1 MKIAMIS
8 FTGNG
13 RRLER
18 SLAHELEKEGHQVL
32 QAVKCKE
39 LESDK
44 DAVKCSAREW
54 TGEQFRTRDVLIFIG
69 AVQIAVRLIASFI
82 GSKTT
87 DPAVLVLDEKGQYCI
102 PILSGH
108 IGGANEMA
116 ERIAEMAGALPVIT
130 TATDIRGKWAI
141 DVFARKNHLYIEDM
155 QKAKQ
160 ISAKILEGKTVVAA
174 IESGRD
180 SIEGTVPEEVKI
192 VPETYENPD
201 IYIGIYERKL
211 SSHVLRLIPQWI
223 TVGIGCRRG
232 TSAEQIEQLVD
243 KILKESHINKK
254 SIGRIASIDLKKDE
268 EGLLTFCNKYSIE
281 PEFYPA
287 EELKKVEGEF
297 SVSTFVKKVTG
308 VDNVCERSA
317 VYTGGTL
324 RIRKQAE
331 NGVTAAFAWDN
342 WRVKFE

>member
-192 VPETYENPD
+192 VQETYENPD

-211 SSHVLRLIPQWI
+211 SSHVLRMIPQRI

-243 KILKESHINKK
+243 KILKESHIN
-254 SIGRIASIDLKKDE
+254 
-268 EGLLTFCNKYSIE
+268 IE

>member
-69 AVQIAVRLIASFI
+69 AVQIAVRLIAPFI

-108 IGGANEMA
+108 IGGANELA

-141 DVFARKNHLYIEDM
+141 DVFARKNHLYNRLLSTGLPAFPEVLYLR
-155 QKAKQ
+155 K
-160 ISAKILEGKTVVAA
+160 
-174 IESGRD
+174 
-180 SIEGTVPEEVKI
+180 VP
-192 VPETYENPD
+192 
-201 IYIGIYERKL
+201 
-211 SSHVLRLIPQWI
+211 SSHY
-223 TVGIGCRRG
+223 
-232 TSAEQIEQLVD
+232 
-243 KILKESHINKK
+243 
-254 SIGRIASIDLKKDE
+254 DLQT
-268 EGLLTFCNKYSIE
+268 LQPFPSPE
-281 PEFYPA
+281 PVFFLPY
-287 EELKKVEGEF
+287 V
-297 SVSTFVKKVTG
+297 
-308 VDNVCERSA
+308 
-317 VYTGGTL
+317 
-324 RIRKQAE
+324 
-331 NGVTAAFAWDN
+331 
-342 WRVKFE
+342 

>member
-130 TATDIRGKWAI
+130 TATDIRGNRCSCQKESS
-141 DVFARKNHLYIEDM
+141 LYRRY
-155 QKAKQ
+155 A
-160 ISAKILEGKTVVAA
+160 EGKANFGKD
-174 IESGRD
+174 SGRKD
-180 SIEGTVPEEVKI
+180 S
-192 VPETYENPD
+192 
-201 IYIGIYERKL
+201 
-211 SSHVLRLIPQWI
+211 
-223 TVGIGCRRG
+223 RG
-232 TSAEQIEQLVD
+232 RD
-243 KILKESHINKK
+243 
-254 SIGRIASIDLKKDE
+254 
-268 EGLLTFCNKYSIE
+268 
-281 PEFYPA
+281 
-287 EELKKVEGEF
+287 
-297 SVSTFVKKVTG
+297 
-308 VDNVCERSA
+308 
-317 VYTGGTL
+317 
-324 RIRKQAE
+324 
-331 NGVTAAFAWDN
+331 
-342 WRVKFE
+342 

>member
-1 MKIAMIS
+1 MIS

-160 ISAKILEGKTVVAA
+160 ISAKILEGKHIPKYARLVVVPASAEVMQSCMEKGYIQSLMAAGATITTPGCGACLGAHEGILAPGETCITTTNRNFPGRMGSTEADIYLASPATVAA
-174 IESGRD
+174 
-180 SIEGTVPEEVKI
+180 SILNGC
-192 VPETYENPD
+192 
-201 IYIGIYERKL
+201 
-211 SSHVLRLIPQWI
+211 I
-223 TVGIGCRRG
+223 TDPRNY
-232 TSAEQIEQLVD
+232 L
-243 KILKESHINKK
+243 
-254 SIGRIASIDLKKDE
+254 
-268 EGLLTFCNKYSIE
+268 
-281 PEFYPA
+281 
-287 EELKKVEGEF
+287 
-297 SVSTFVKKVTG
+297 
-308 VDNVCERSA
+308 
-317 VYTGGTL
+317 
-324 RIRKQAE
+324 
-331 NGVTAAFAWDN
+331 
-342 WRVKFE
+342 

>member
-155 QKAKQ
+155 QK
-160 ISAKILEGKTVVAA
+160 IP
-174 IESGRD
+174 D
-180 SIEGTVPEEVKI
+180 SVK
-192 VPETYENPD
+192 EAM
-201 IYIGIYERKL
+201 G
-211 SSHVLRLIPQWI
+211 
-223 TVGIGCRRG
+223 
-232 TSAEQIEQLVD
+232 EQIPLKRFGRTEDVADMAAYLASDKAGYITGQVICVD
-243 KILKESHINKK
+243 
-254 SIGRIASIDLKKDE
+254 
-268 EGLLTFCNKYSIE
+268 
-281 PEFYPA
+281 
-287 EELKKVEGEF
+287 
-297 SVSTFVKKVTG
+297 
-308 VDNVCERSA
+308 
-317 VYTGGTL
+317 GGM
-324 RIRKQAE
+324 AM
-331 NGVTAAFAWDN
+331 
-342 WRVKFE
+342 

>member
-1 MKIAMIS
+1 MIS

-44 DAVKCSAREW
+44 DEVKCSAREW

-160 ISAKILEGKTVVAA
+160 ISAKILEEWENKELPARIHLFQGLPKGDKMELIIQKAVELGAYRVVPVSMKRSVVKLDAKKADAKRKRWNAVSESAAKQSKRSLIPEVAPLMTYKEAVKEAAGYDMVFLPYESADGIRKTRELLASVKPGTDIAVF
-174 IESGRD
+174 IGP
-180 SIEGTVPEEVKI
+180 EGGFEDEEV
-192 VPETYENPD
+192 
-201 IYIGIYERKL
+201 
-211 SSHVLRLIPQWI
+211 
-223 TVGIGCRRG
+223 
-232 TSAEQIEQLVD
+232 
-243 KILKESHINKK
+243 
-254 SIGRIASIDLKKDE
+254 
-268 EGLLTFCNKYSIE
+268 
-281 PEFYPA
+281 
-287 EELKKVEGEF
+287 ELA
-297 SVSTFVKKVTG
+297 
-308 VDNVCERSA
+308 R
-317 VYTGGTL
+317 
-324 RIRKQAE
+324 E
-331 NGVTAAFAWDN
+331 NGAEIVTLGKRILRTETAGLCMLSALMLQLE
-342 WRVKFE
+342 V

>member
-13 RRLER
+13 RRLEK

-116 ERIAEMAGALPVIT
+116 ERYP
-130 TATDIRGKWAI
+130 GKMGNRCI
-141 DVFARKNHLYIEDM
+141 CQKESSLYRRY
-155 QKAKQ
+155 A
-160 ISAKILEGKTVVAA
+160 EGKANFGKD
-174 IESGRD
+174 SGRKD
-180 SIEGTVPEEVKI
+180 S
-192 VPETYENPD
+192 
-201 IYIGIYERKL
+201 
-211 SSHVLRLIPQWI
+211 
-223 TVGIGCRRG
+223 RG
-232 TSAEQIEQLVD
+232 RD
-243 KILKESHINKK
+243 
-254 SIGRIASIDLKKDE
+254 
-268 EGLLTFCNKYSIE
+268 
-281 PEFYPA
+281 
-287 EELKKVEGEF
+287 
-297 SVSTFVKKVTG
+297 
-308 VDNVCERSA
+308 
-317 VYTGGTL
+317 
-324 RIRKQAE
+324 
-331 NGVTAAFAWDN
+331 
-342 WRVKFE
+342 

>member
-160 ISAKILEGKTVVAA
+160 ISAKILEEWENNRESFKECGMSKSAYEAWKDKTLAYYASQGVEMSEFEDLDEDERIKRRAA
-174 IESGRD
+174 LLSG
-180 SIEGTVPEEVKI
+180 E
-192 VPETYENPD
+192 
-201 IYIGIYERKL
+201 
-211 SSHVLRLIPQWI
+211 
-223 TVGIGCRRG
+223 
-232 TSAEQIEQLVD
+232 
-243 KILKESHINKK
+243 
-254 SIGRIASIDLKKDE
+254 
-268 EGLLTFCNKYSIE
+268 
-281 PEFYPA
+281 
-287 EELKKVEGEF
+287 
-297 SVSTFVKKVTG
+297 
-308 VDNVCERSA
+308 
-317 VYTGGTL
+317 
-324 RIRKQAE
+324 
-331 NGVTAAFAWDN
+331 
-342 WRVKFE
+342 

>member
-1 MKIAMIS
+1 MIS

-160 ISAKILEGKTVVAA
+160 ISAKILEEWENKELPARIHLFQGLPKGDKMELIIQKAVELGAYRVVPVSMKRSVVKLDAKKADAKRKRWNAVSESAAKQSKRSLIPEVAPLMTYKEAVKEAAGYDMVLLPYESADGIRKTRELLASVKPGTDIAVF
-174 IESGRD
+174 IGP
-180 SIEGTVPEEVKI
+180 EGGFEDEEV
-192 VPETYENPD
+192 
-201 IYIGIYERKL
+201 
-211 SSHVLRLIPQWI
+211 
-223 TVGIGCRRG
+223 
-232 TSAEQIEQLVD
+232 
-243 KILKESHINKK
+243 
-254 SIGRIASIDLKKDE
+254 
-268 EGLLTFCNKYSIE
+268 
-281 PEFYPA
+281 
-287 EELKKVEGEF
+287 ELA
-297 SVSTFVKKVTG
+297 
-308 VDNVCERSA
+308 R
-317 VYTGGTL
+317 
-324 RIRKQAE
+324 E
-331 NGVTAAFAWDN
+331 NGAEIVTLGKRILRTETAGLCMLSALMLQLE
-342 WRVKFE
+342 V

>member
-160 ISAKILEGKTVVAA
+160 ISAKILEEWENKELPARIHLFQGLPKGDKMELIIQKAVELGAFSIIPVETKRCVVKLDVKKAA
-174 IESGRD
+174 KKVVRWQQIAESAAKQSKRMLIPEIHEVMTYKQALEFAKQLDVKLIPYELAKGMKETREIL
-180 SIEGTVPEEVKI
+180 SEIKPGQSVGIFIGPEGGFEEEEVAKALEAGAHAI
-192 VPETYENPD
+192 TLGRRILRTETAGLAILSVLMFQLEN
-201 IYIGIYERKL
+201 E
-211 SSHVLRLIPQWI
+211 
-223 TVGIGCRRG
+223 
-232 TSAEQIEQLVD
+232 
-243 KILKESHINKK
+243 
-254 SIGRIASIDLKKDE
+254 
-268 EGLLTFCNKYSIE
+268 
-281 PEFYPA
+281 
-287 EELKKVEGEF
+287 
-297 SVSTFVKKVTG
+297 
-308 VDNVCERSA
+308 
-317 VYTGGTL
+317 
-324 RIRKQAE
+324 
-331 NGVTAAFAWDN
+331 
-342 WRVKFE
+342 

>member
-108 IGGANEMA
+108 IG
-116 ERIAEMAGALPVIT
+116 
-130 TATDIRGKWAI
+130 
-141 DVFARKNHLYIEDM
+141 
-155 QKAKQ
+155 
-160 ISAKILEGKTVVAA
+160 
-174 IESGRD
+174 
-180 SIEGTVPEEVKI
+180 
-192 VPETYENPD
+192 
-201 IYIGIYERKL
+201 
-211 SSHVLRLIPQWI
+211 
-223 TVGIGCRRG
+223 
-232 TSAEQIEQLVD
+232 EQMRW
-243 KILKESHINKK
+243 LKELQRWQEHC
-254 SIGRIASIDLKKDE
+254 L
-268 EGLLTFCNKYSIE
+268 
-281 PEFYPA
+281 
-287 EELKKVEGEF
+287 
-297 SVSTFVKKVTG
+297 
-308 VDNVCERSA
+308 
-317 VYTGGTL
+317 
-324 RIRKQAE
+324 
-331 NGVTAAFAWDN
+331 
-342 WRVKFE
+342 

>member
-130 TATDIRGKWAI
+130 TAT
-141 DVFARKNHLYIEDM
+141 VP
-155 QKAKQ
+155 
-160 ISAKILEGKTVVAA
+160 S
-174 IESGRD
+174 IESLPL
-180 SIEGTVPEEVKI
+180 SIAATTVFPSRIFAEI
-192 VPETYENPD
+192 CFAFC
-201 IYIGIYERKL
+201 I
-211 SSHVLRLIPQWI
+211 SSI
-223 TVGIGCRRG
+223 
-232 TSAEQIEQLVD
+232 
-243 KILKESHINKK
+243 
-254 SIGRIASIDLKKDE
+254 
-268 EGLLTFCNKYSIE
+268 
-281 PEFYPA
+281 
-287 EELKKVEGEF
+287 
-297 SVSTFVKKVTG
+297 
-308 VDNVCERSA
+308 
-317 VYTGGTL
+317 
-324 RIRKQAE
+324 
-331 NGVTAAFAWDN
+331 
-342 WRVKFE
+342 

>member
-69 AVQIAVRLIASFI
+69 AVQIAVRLIAPFI

-108 IGGANEMA
+108 IGGANELA

-160 ISAKILEGKTVVAA
+160 ISAKILEEWENKELPARIHLFQGLPKGDKMELIIQKAVELGAFSIIPVETKRCVVKLDVKKAA
-174 IESGRD
+174 
-180 SIEGTVPEEVKI
+180 
-192 VPETYENPD
+192 
-201 IYIGIYERKL
+201 
-211 SSHVLRLIPQWI
+211 
-223 TVGIGCRRG
+223 
-232 TSAEQIEQLVD
+232 
-243 KILKESHINKK
+243 KK
-254 SIGRIASIDLKKDE
+254 KA
-268 EGLLTFCNKYSIE
+268 
-281 PEFYPA
+281 A
-287 EELKKVEGEF
+287 EE
-297 SVSTFVKKVTG
+297 T
-308 VDNVCERSA
+308 
-317 VYTGGTL
+317 
-324 RIRKQAE
+324 AE
-331 NGVTAAFAWDN
+331 
-342 WRVKFE
+342 

>member
-44 DAVKCSAREW
+44 DAVKCSAGEW

-160 ISAKILEGKTVVAA
+160 ISAKILEEWENKELPARIHLFQGLPKGDKMELIIQKAVELGAYRVVPVSMKRSVVKLDAKKADAKRKRWNAVSESAAKQSKRSLIPEVAPLMTYKEAVKEAAGYDMVLLPYESADGIRKTRELLASVKPGTDIAVF
-174 IESGRD
+174 IGP
-180 SIEGTVPEEVKI
+180 EGGFEDEEV
-192 VPETYENPD
+192 
-201 IYIGIYERKL
+201 
-211 SSHVLRLIPQWI
+211 
-223 TVGIGCRRG
+223 
-232 TSAEQIEQLVD
+232 
-243 KILKESHINKK
+243 
-254 SIGRIASIDLKKDE
+254 
-268 EGLLTFCNKYSIE
+268 
-281 PEFYPA
+281 
-287 EELKKVEGEF
+287 ELA
-297 SVSTFVKKVTG
+297 
-308 VDNVCERSA
+308 R
-317 VYTGGTL
+317 
-324 RIRKQAE
+324 E
-331 NGVTAAFAWDN
+331 NGAEIVTLGKRILRTETAGLCMLSALMLQLE
-342 WRVKFE
+342 V

>member
-116 ERIAEMAGALPVIT
+116 ERIAEMAGALP
-130 TATDIRGKWAI
+130 GKMGNI
-141 DVFARKNHLYIEDM
+141 CICQKESSLYRRY
-155 QKAKQ
+155 A
-160 ISAKILEGKTVVAA
+160 EGKANFGKD
-174 IESGRD
+174 SGRKD
-180 SIEGTVPEEVKI
+180 S
-192 VPETYENPD
+192 
-201 IYIGIYERKL
+201 
-211 SSHVLRLIPQWI
+211 
-223 TVGIGCRRG
+223 C
-232 TSAEQIEQLVD
+232 
-243 KILKESHINKK
+243 
-254 SIGRIASIDLKKDE
+254 GRD
-268 EGLLTFCNKYSIE
+268 
-281 PEFYPA
+281 
-287 EELKKVEGEF
+287 
-297 SVSTFVKKVTG
+297 
-308 VDNVCERSA
+308 
-317 VYTGGTL
+317 
-324 RIRKQAE
+324 
-331 NGVTAAFAWDN
+331 
-342 WRVKFE
+342 

>member
-180 SIEGTVPEEVKI
+180 W
-192 VPETYENPD
+192 
-201 IYIGIYERKL
+201 IYERKL
-211 SSHVLRLIPQWI
+211 SSHVLRLIPQRI

-268 EGLLTFCNKYSIE
+268 EGLLTFCNKYNIE

>member
-1 MKIAMIS
+1 MIS

-160 ISAKILEGKTVVAA
+160 ISAKILEEWENKELPARIHLFQGLPKGDKMELIIQKAVELGVYRVIPVSMKRSVVKLDAKKADAKGKRWNAVSESAAKQSKRSLIPEVAPLMTYKEA
-174 IESGRD
+174 VKEAAGYDMVLLPYESADGIRKTRELLASVKPGTD
-180 SIEGTVPEEVKI
+180 IAVFIGPEGGFEDEEVELAQGAQDAYQLLE
-192 VPETYENPD
+192 VFDLSVFHALYFTYS
-201 IYIGIYERKL
+201 L
-211 SSHVLRLIPQWI
+211 
-223 TVGIGCRRG
+223 
-232 TSAEQIEQLVD
+232 
-243 KILKESHINKK
+243 
-254 SIGRIASIDLKKDE
+254 
-268 EGLLTFCNKYSIE
+268 
-281 PEFYPA
+281 
-287 EELKKVEGEF
+287 
-297 SVSTFVKKVTG
+297 
-308 VDNVCERSA
+308 
-317 VYTGGTL
+317 
-324 RIRKQAE
+324 
-331 NGVTAAFAWDN
+331 
-342 WRVKFE
+342 

>member
-1 MKIAMIS
+1 MIS

-13 RRLER
+13 RRLEK

-160 ISAKILEGKTVVAA
+160 ISAKILEEWENKELPARIHLFQGLPKGDKMELIIQKAVELGAYRVVPVSMKRSVVKLDAKKADAKRKRWNAVSESAAKQSKRSLIPEVAPLMTYKEAVKEAAGYDMVLLPYESADGIRKTRELLASVKPGTDIAVF
-174 IESGRD
+174 IGP
-180 SIEGTVPEEVKI
+180 EGGFEDEEV
-192 VPETYENPD
+192 
-201 IYIGIYERKL
+201 
-211 SSHVLRLIPQWI
+211 
-223 TVGIGCRRG
+223 
-232 TSAEQIEQLVD
+232 
-243 KILKESHINKK
+243 
-254 SIGRIASIDLKKDE
+254 
-268 EGLLTFCNKYSIE
+268 
-281 PEFYPA
+281 
-287 EELKKVEGEF
+287 ELA
-297 SVSTFVKKVTG
+297 
-308 VDNVCERSA
+308 R
-317 VYTGGTL
+317 
-324 RIRKQAE
+324 E
-331 NGVTAAFAWDN
+331 NGAEIVTLGKRILRTETAGLCMLSALMLQLE
-342 WRVKFE
+342 V

>member
-108 IGGANEMA
+108 IGGANELA

-160 ISAKILEGKTVVAA
+160 ISAKILEEWENKELPARIHLFQGLPKGDKMELIIQKAVELGAYRVVPVSMKRSVVKLDAKKADAKRKRWNAVSESAAKQSKRSLIPEVAPLMTYKEAVKEAAGYDMVLLPYESADGIRKTRELLASVKPGTDIAVF
-174 IESGRD
+174 IGP
-180 SIEGTVPEEVKI
+180 EGGFEDEEV
-192 VPETYENPD
+192 
-201 IYIGIYERKL
+201 
-211 SSHVLRLIPQWI
+211 
-223 TVGIGCRRG
+223 
-232 TSAEQIEQLVD
+232 
-243 KILKESHINKK
+243 
-254 SIGRIASIDLKKDE
+254 
-268 EGLLTFCNKYSIE
+268 
-281 PEFYPA
+281 
-287 EELKKVEGEF
+287 ELA
-297 SVSTFVKKVTG
+297 
-308 VDNVCERSA
+308 R
-317 VYTGGTL
+317 
-324 RIRKQAE
+324 E
-331 NGVTAAFAWDN
+331 NGAEIVTLGKRILRTETAGLCMLSALMLQLE
-342 WRVKFE
+342 V